1 MKAFCFLL
9 GLNLLGF
16 VAQAQLFV
24 KQNIRGIELLSGN
37 MGVATADYDRDG
49 HLDLYVVSKD
59 SYIEEAPET
68 WSRLFRNNNDA
79 TFEEVTSISGLEGS
93 YDYDIVVPDLQFFFT
108 GELRHG
114 ASWGDFNNDG
124 YPDLFLTNY
133 KYNKLY
139 QNNQDGTFSDVTEVA
154 NLGSPAECYST
165 SAAWLDYDNDGLLDL
180 LISSW
185 AICPDNR
192 LYRNNG
198 DGTFT
203 DQSEKIS
210 IDGNANTW
218 MILPVDVNNDQW
230 IDLLLVNDFRSNAL
244 LINDNGVFSDQTDK
258 YNLKTTDNRNHM
270 GSAYTDFNNDGLLD
284 IYISDI
290 NKNSLWISDGDK
302 FTERAVEL
310 DVDSTDWSWQTKAA
324 DIDLDGDNDI
334 TVINGYEGFYKN
346 YYLQND
352 LTDDELTFSDAS
364 ASSGFN
370 LVSNSMCF
378 ELLDYDHD
386 GDLDAFVTDMIREP
400 FFLENQVEKVN
411 PDQNWVKIDLEG
423 RQSNRSAI
431 GTRIELTTND
441 GKSQIAYYTGVGFM
455 TQSLQPVH
463 FGAGSATE
471 ISTLK
476 ITWPLGLTEEYQNLA
491 TNKHIK
497 LVEGEGYTILE
508 YSSNKIPGCMDV
520 NSCSFNSLATSDDG
534 SCSYLESFE
543 IVGNNTS
550 GILKTESYSYPVREG
565 NSLNWNVENGH
576 ILDGESNETVYVKW
590 DIANRGNISVVE
602 TGNCQSKRV
611 EKEVILERDL
621 RSDTHSVARLWN
633 EVILEG
639 IRNDYARPTVHA
651 RNLFHVSAA
660 MYDVW
665 SLYTQNGKT
674 YFLEGQTEL
683 KDFVAAMTDEER
695 SMGLEQ
701 AMSHAAYKLM
711 KSRFSQ
717 SPDWLQTEWLMNILM
732 NQLGYDPGFFRKD
745 FKSGNHAAV
754 GNYIA
759 QQIIDF
765 GFTDGSREPYGY
777 ANEYYQPVNS
787 PLAPQFS
794 GNPICEDPNRWQP
807 LKLSNFIDQSGNL
820 IGASTPAFLSPE
832 WGNVKPFALQNA
844 DKTTYVRNGGNYQ
857 VYHDPGTPPH
867 LDLMGQTD
875 QSAYYKWN
883 FTLVAVWGSHL
894 DPNDGVMVDIS
905 PKALGNIPFDELP
918 RNVADYPNFYKLN
931 EGGDPGKG
939 YSINPITNQ
948 PYEPQLVPRGDY
960 ARVLAE
966 FWADGPD
973 SETPPGHWFTL
984 LNHVN
989 DHPDSH
995 RKFQGEGEELDL
1007 LEWDVK
1013 AYFIMGGAMHDAA
1026 VSAWGIKGYYDYI
1039 RPISAIRYMAERGQ
1053 SSDSALPNYD
1063 PAGIPLTDGYVE
1075 LVEAGDPL
1083 QGVQGE
1089 NIGKVKLYTW
1099 KGHDYIQNTETDE
1112 AGVGWILAANWWPY
1126 QRPSFVTPPFAG
1138 YVSGHS
1144 TYSRAAA
1151 EVMTQLTGSEYFP
1164 GGMGEF
1170 VARRNEFLV
1179 FEEGPSQDIVL
1190 QWATYQD
1197 ASDQCSLSRIW
1208 GGIHPPIDDIPG
1220 RIIGYEIGNDAFAY
1234 AKSYFNITE
1243 PLNNKPIVSVI
1254 SIYPNPVGKA
1264 KRIHITNA
1272 GTNEPMRITDLAGHT
1287 WLLKAETY
1295 HQENKSLEF
1304 DLGTFEPGLYL
1315 IRIADQSFKIFI
1327 E

>member
-37 MGVATADYDRDG
+37 MGVSTADYDRDG

-180 LISSW
+180 LISTW

-198 DGTFT
+198 DGTFS
-203 DQSEKIS
+203 DQSEKIA
-210 IDGNANTW
+210 IEGNANTW
-218 MILPVDVNNDQW
+218 MILPVDVNNDHW
-230 IDLLLVNDFRSNAL
+230 VDLFMVNDFRSNTL
-244 LINDNGVFSDQTDK
+244 LINDNGIFTDQTEI

-270 GSAYTDFNNDGLLD
+270 GSTYADFNNDGLLD

-290 NKNSLWISDGDK
+290 NKNSLWMSDGEK

-310 DVDSTDWSWQTKAA
+310 NVDSTEWSWQTKAA
-324 DIDLDGDNDI
+324 DMDLDGDMDI
-334 TVINGYEGFYKN
+334 TVINGYEGFFKN
-346 YYLQND
+346 FYLQND
-352 LTDDELTFSDAS
+352 LADGVLSFSNAS

-370 LVSNSMCF
+370 VLSNSMSF

-386 GDLDAFVTDMIREP
+386 GDLDAFITDMTRVPI
-400 FFLENQVEKVN
+400 FLENQTEKVN
-411 PDQNWVKIDLEG
+411 SNLNWAKFDLEG

-431 GTRIELTTND
+431 GTRIEITTD
-441 GKSQIAYYTGVGFM
+441 DEKVQIAYFTGVGFM

-463 FGAGSATE
+463 FGIGTATS
-471 ISTLK
+471 ISSLK
-476 ITWPLGLTEEYQNLA
+476 ITWPLGLKEEYQNLPI
-491 TNKHIK
+491 NKQIK
-497 LVEGEGYTILE
+497 LVEGDGYTIEE
-508 YSSNKIPGCMDV
+508 YTSNKILGCMDV

-543 IVGNNTS
+543 IVGNNKS

-732 NQLGYDPGFFRKD
+732 TQLGYDPGYFRSD
-745 FKSGNHAAV
+745 FKSGSHASV
-754 GNYIA
+754 GNFIA

-787 PLAPQFS
+787 PLSPQLP

-807 LKLSNFIDQSGNL
+807 LKLSRFIDQSGNL
-820 IGASTPAFLSPE
+820 IGATTPDFLSPE
-832 WGNVKPFALQNA
+832 WGNVKPFALNDA
-844 DKTTYVRNGGNYQ
+844 DKTSFERGDANYI
-857 VYHDPGTPPH
+857 VFHDPGAPAH
-867 LDLMGQTD
+867 LNVNNSDPESQIY
-875 QSAYYKWN
+875 QWN
-883 FTLVAVWGSHL
+883 FSLVSVWGSHL
-894 DPNDGVMVDIS
+894 DPFDGVSMDIS
-905 PKALGNIPFDELP
+905 PRSIGNIDIAELP
-918 RNVADYPNFYKLN
+918 NKMSEYDQFYDLI
-931 EGGDPGKG
+931 EGGDISHGHKL
-939 YSINPITNQ
+939 NPITNM
-948 PYEPQLVPRGDY
+948 PYEEQVVPRGDY

-984 LNHVN
+984 LNYVN
-989 DHPDSH
+989 DHPESE
-995 RKFQGEGEELDL
+995 RKFEGIGDQRDL

-1026 VSAWGIKGYYDYI
+1026 ISAWSVKGWYDFI
-1039 RPISAIRYMAERGQ
+1039 RPISAIRYMAEKGQ
-1053 SSDSALPNYD
+1053 SSDSNLPNYHV
-1063 PAGIPLTDGYVE
+1063 AGIPLREGFIE
-1075 LVEAGDPL
+1075 LVANDDPL
-1083 QGVQGE
+1083 AGINNE
-1089 NIGKVKLYTW
+1089 HINKIKLYTW
-1099 KGHDYIQNTETDE
+1099 RGHDYIVDTETDQ
-1112 AGVGWILAANWWPY
+1112 AGVGWILAENWWPY

-1151 EVMTQLTGSEYFP
+1151 EVMTALTGSEYFP

-1170 VARRNEFLV
+1170 LAKKNEFLV
-1179 FEEGPSQDIVL
+1179 FEEGPSQDVVL
-1190 QWATYQD
+1190 QWATYRD

-1220 RIIGYEIGNDAFAY
+1220 RKMGAVIGREAFEY
-1234 AKSYFNITE
+1234 AKTYFGKE
-1243 PLNNKPIVSVI
+1243 VLI
-1254 SIYPNPVGKA
+1254 STGQRKNVFIYPNPVESGGVVTVLNA
-1264 KRIHITNA
+1264 DLQAMYHLRDLLGRSLPMAIDRHIKEQKLVLNL
-1272 GTNEPMRITDLAGHT
+1272 PQL
-1287 WLLKAETY
+1287 
-1295 HQENKSLEF
+1295 ENGIYFLVSGEHSWKLV
-1304 DLGTFEPGLYL
+1304 
-1315 IRIADQSFKIFI
+1315 IK
-1327 E
+1327 